1 MTEPRRVPALT
12 CDEVDDLAAGFVLG
26 ALEEE
31 EMARVRH
38 HLSTCTDP
46 HAELDELGGVVPY
59 LVETL
64 EPVEPPAALGRRIVA
79 AVAAEAEAAEAAEAA
94 GASAGQM
101 GPAAVQPPPAA
112 TPQPRPA
119 SSSDQLVSLADERA
133 RRRSPVTW
141 IAAIAAVLVIAT
153 LGAWNVSLRSE
164 LDSAQAYDAAV
175 KRVVALATAEGGQ
188 AAVLKPQ
195 VAGGPAG
202 IAAVGP
208 DGRVEIALSGL
219 APTSGTEVY
228 EAWLIGPD
236 QTPVAIGSLT
246 PSSGGFGVL
255 HAAQAPTGTGVT
267 IALTREPTAGRT
279 SPTPPVLTL
288 GVASGST

>member
-12 CDEVDDLAAGFVLG
+12 CDEVNDLAAGFVLG

-112 TPQPRPA
+112 TPSLARRAHRTSWFRSPMNARAGGRPRP
-119 SSSDQLVSLADERA
+119 
-133 RRRSPVTW
+133 
-141 IAAIAAVLVIAT
+141 
-153 LGAWNVSLRSE
+153 
-164 LDSAQAYDAAV
+164 
-175 KRVVALATAEGGQ
+175 
-188 AAVLKPQ
+188 
-195 VAGGPAG
+195 
-202 IAAVGP
+202 
-208 DGRVEIALSGL
+208 
-219 APTSGTEVY
+219 
-228 EAWLIGPD
+228 
-236 QTPVAIGSLT
+236 GSR
-246 PSSGGFGVL
+246 PSR
-255 HAAQAPTGTGVT
+255 PCW
-267 IALTREPTAGRT
+267 
-279 SPTPPVLTL
+279 
-288 GVASGST
+288 